1 MTYGEFHENPTSIQ
15 IVTPAWEYQTNA
27 DGTGLFFDILRSVYE
42 PVGISL
48 EYQIVPWKRAIS
60 ILNYKKADAMV
71 CAIQLTV
78 DKANLITPQYPIAKD
93 YTVAV
98 FKKDKIEK
106 WKGTE
111 TLIGKNLIWMMGYDL
126 HKKQMLKG
134 LKFGWE
140 EVLSHSSAWKRLD
153 AEWNA
158 DIYIDSYFDVG
169 AYIKKHNLDMT
180 HYRIEVIW
188 GENAYLAFA
197 KTDKSKKL
205 IKIYDR
211 RIKQL
216 YNSGELEKFI
226 TSGTYCHFLLRSGKN
241 STIVGR
247 VMKVTLLSEMF

>member
-1 MTYGEFHENPTSIQ
+1 MTYGEFHEKPTSIQ
-15 IVTPAWEYQTNA
+15 IVTPAWEFQTNE

-60 ILNYKKADAMV
+60 MLNYKNGDAMV

-78 DKANLITPQYPIAKD
+78 DKANLIIPQYPIAKD

-106 WKGTE
+106 WKGPE
-111 TLIGKNLIWMMGYDL
+111 TLTGKHLIWMMGYDL
-126 HKKQMLKG
+126 HKNKRLEG
-134 LKFGWE
+134 LDFKWE
-140 EVLSHSSAWKRLD
+140 EIPSHSSAWKRLD

-180 HYRIEVIW
+180 QYRFEILW
-188 GENAYLAFA
+188 GEKAYLAFA
-197 KTDKSKKL
+197 RTEKSKNSLKYMIVESGRCTIQGNWRVFITNGTCAHSL
-205 IKIYDR
+205 QK
-211 RIKQL
+211 
-216 YNSGELEKFI
+216 SGENRI
-226 TSGTYCHFLLRSGKN
+226 RIILL
-241 STIVGR
+241 
-247 VMKVTLLSEMF
+247 